1 MKFLK
6 YISVLLALVQTLVF
20 TAGAINYSVSDL
32 PSMEEYNEIKELLPE
47 IIPELNEVLSEE
59 RYNKRIEIVDIL
71 LDEGYP
77 IYINENYFSPDI
89 KTPEDL
95 LSLIDKQDHYV
106 WKIPVDVDSQIMLIG
121 LGKGYAVRDEIRKF
135 ASEELIAEL
144 DENEGKWNLTTI
156 EFVSKEDLYTHKLQD
171 AKINAEQVV
180 FVNGL
185 TGINLQMAICIDNG
199 ELKNVL
205 SLSDAEIS
213 YHTNERNSNHVLSF
227 DDGAI
232 YSYKA
237 LQESLGMIKDDA
249 I

>member
-1 MKFLK
+1 M
-6 YISVLLALVQTLVF
+6 
-20 TAGAINYSVSDL
+20 
-32 PSMEEYNEIKELLPE
+32 
-47 IIPELNEVLSEE
+47 
-59 RYNKRIEIVDIL
+59 

-199 ELKNVL
+199 EFKNVL

-237 LQESLGMIKDDA
+237 LQESRGMIKDDA
-249 I
+249 NNEVLNDANSLTAIGGGTDYYMDTKNQTVALGVAAAVIFLLAAFLIKRKYNRDIY